1 MMRST
6 CQPSTLS
13 CTRRP
18 QMDVIVEQVVA
29 GCGEGNRRTGL
40 LSLSQPLNAFGQ
52 AAMSFSCWLTFSRT
66 LSIASTMM
74 LLAFD
79 VVRED
84 KAPLNREDEVPMT
97 KLGASAPRP
106 YCPYS

>member
-1 MMRST
+1 
-6 CQPSTLS
+6 
-13 CTRRP
+13 
-18 QMDVIVEQVVA
+18 
-29 GCGEGNRRTGL
+29 
-40 LSLSQPLNAFGQ
+40 
-52 AAMSFSCWLTFSRT
+52 
-66 LSIASTMM
+66 MM